1 MDKILNDK
9 LTLDSIDLK
18 GSLRQHFGF
27 DKFKGSQ
34 EEIINNLLKGKNT
47 FVIMPTGGGKSLCY
61 QLPSFLLDGTSII
74 VSPLIALMKNQVDAI
89 RNLSNDESVA
99 HFMNSSLSKTEIQ
112 KVKSDIRE
120 GKTKMLYVAPESLT
134 KKENI
139 EFLTSVDISFFAID
153 EAHCISEW
161 GHDFRPEYRRLR
173 QIFEEISEVPIIAL
187 TATATP
193 KVQYDIQKNLNM
205 LDAVVFKSSFNRE
218 NLYYEIRPKREVE
231 KQIIKYIKMRMGQSG
246 IIYCLS
252 RKKVEEVAELLQVN
266 GINALPYHAGLETSV
281 RAKHQ
286 DMFLMEEADVIVA
299 TIAFGM
305 GIDKPDVRFVIHHD
319 ISKSLESYYQ
329 ETGRAGRDGGVGEC
343 LAFYSYKDIEKLEK
357 FLQGKPVTEQDIGRQ
372 LLNEI
377 VSYSETSV
385 CRRKFI
391 LHYFG
396 ETFDEKKCNEKCDNC
411 KNPREKIEGK
421 EYVQMLLKAVTAL
434 DETQKAKHICSFL
447 AGKNTADIKSYK
459 HHLLTEFGIGKDK
472 DEHFWNAVLRQ
483 ATVFGLL
490 SKDIETFGVLSITEK
505 GRAFIETPESFTLLK
520 EHDFSNTDDDD
531 TIIQSNSK
539 GAAFDEVLYQMLI
552 DLRKS
557 ISKERSI
564 PPFVIF
570 QEPSL
575 KDMCFQY
582 PISKE
587 DLTNIQG
594 VGNGKAERY
603 GEPFIALIADY
614 VERNDIE
621 RPQDIMVKSLVNKS
635 QLKVQLI
642 QNIDRKL
649 SLEDIAKS
657 QGKSFEDLLL
667 EIETVV
673 SSGTRVNINYYI
685 NDVLDQESQDEVYD
699 YFNEAETDDI
709 IEAYNEFDGLYSE
722 EELRLMR
729 IRYMSEVAN

>member
-34 EEIINNLLKGKNT
+34 EEIINNLLKGNNT

-61 QLPSFLLDGTSII
+61 QLPSFLLNGTSII

-286 DMFLMEEADVIVA
+286 DMFLMEEADIIVA

>member
-1 MDKILNDK
+1 
-9 LTLDSIDLK
+9 
-18 GSLRQHFGF
+18 
-27 DKFKGSQ
+27 
-34 EEIINNLLKGKNT
+34 
-47 FVIMPTGGGKSLCY
+47 
-61 QLPSFLLDGTSII
+61 
-74 VSPLIALMKNQVDAI
+74 
-89 RNLSNDESVA
+89 
-99 HFMNSSLSKTEIQ
+99 
-112 KVKSDIRE
+112 
-120 GKTKMLYVAPESLT
+120 
-134 KKENI
+134 
-139 EFLTSVDISFFAID
+139 
-153 EAHCISEW
+153 
-161 GHDFRPEYRRLR
+161 
-173 QIFEEISEVPIIAL
+173 
-187 TATATP
+187 
-193 KVQYDIQKNLNM
+193 M

-421 EYVQMLLKAVTAL
+421 DYVQMLLKAVTAL

-459 HHLLTEFGIGKDK
+459 HHLLPEFGIGKDK

-505 GRAFIETPESFTLLK
+505 GKAFIETPESFTLLK

-531 TIIQSNSK
+531 AIIQSNSK

-603 GEPFIALIADY
+603 GAPFIALIADY

>member
-1 MDKILNDK
+1 
-9 LTLDSIDLK
+9 
-18 GSLRQHFGF
+18 
-27 DKFKGSQ
+27 
-34 EEIINNLLKGKNT
+34 
-47 FVIMPTGGGKSLCY
+47 MPTGGGKSLCY
-61 QLPSFLLDGTSII
+61 QLPSFLLNGTSII

-134 KKENI
+134 KKDNI

-286 DMFLMEEADVIVA
+286 DMFLMEEADIIVA

-421 EYVQMLLKAVTAL
+421 EYVQILLKAVTAL

-447 AGKNTADIKSYK
+447 AGKNTAEIKSYK

-582 PISKE
+582 PISND

-603 GEPFIALIADY
+603 GEPFISLIADY

-685 NDVLDQESQDEVYD
+685 NDLLDQESQDEVYD